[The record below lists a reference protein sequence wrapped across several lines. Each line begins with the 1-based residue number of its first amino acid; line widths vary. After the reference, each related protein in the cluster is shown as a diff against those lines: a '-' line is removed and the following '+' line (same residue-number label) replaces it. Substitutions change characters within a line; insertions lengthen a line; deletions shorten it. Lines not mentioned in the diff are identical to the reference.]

1 MIQQISVFIE
11 NKKGRLAFITEVLA
25 KAGVDIRAMSVA
37 DTSDFGILRLIV
49 DNPDKAV
56 EAFRNENMA
65 VSLIDVLAVGV
76 NDTPGGL
83 AAATNALWS
92 NGISVEYAYAFISQK
107 DGTAFVILRVDD
119 NDKAVKVLKD
129 NGIILLTE
137 EEIMAMSNPQGQQP

>member
-1 MIQQISVFIE
+1 MVQQISVFIE

-49 DNPDKAV
+49 DKPDKAI
-56 EAFRNENMA
+56 EAFKNENMA
-65 VSLIDVLAVGV
+65 VSLTDVLAVGV

-83 AAATNALWS
+83 AKATNILWN
-92 NGISVEYAYAFISQK
+92 NGISVEYAYAFISQR

-119 NDKAVKVLKD
+119 NDRAVKVLKD
-129 NGIILLTE
+129 NGTILLTE
-137 EEIMAMSNPQGQQP
+137 EEIMAMSNASEAQ